1 MKINGDDTHPPVVFD
16 IAMEALAHRKV
27 GHVRSL
33 TYYSIDI
40 YIYILLEMVMFHR
53 QNKPQGGSQQKI
65 LATYNTGIYHQ
76 CVLLS
81 KCFIS
86 WNWHAPAKVE

>member
-33 TYYSIDI
+33 TYYSI
-40 YIYILLEMVMFHR
+40 YIYPIRNGDVPSPEQTTR
-53 QNKPQGGSQQKI
+53 
-65 LATYNTGIYHQ
+65 
-76 CVLLS
+76 
-81 KCFIS
+81 
-86 WNWHAPAKVE
+86 W